1 MPTLVGMSLP
11 PGPPPGPDAD
21 SSSSDIP
28 RWVIVGLVAVMLVG
42 AALAALAVLQGRS
55 DSDSGPSYPKTW
67 DARIVPYV
75 KIVEKE
81 RGLTFLHPVPV
92 RFLPDRAFEKTVTAD
107 ESKLDKNERKEIDQY
122 TGLLRALGLLSGDV
136 DLFDAFNSAHGSGT
150 LAYYSTDKKVIV
162 IRGEQLTLAA
172 RPTLVHE
179 LTHVVQD
186 QHFAIGDRLE
196 KLRKANEKSS
206 TTEYDVFDAIVEG
219 DAERIATDYRS
230 SLPPAQ
236 RRALADSEAKQREN
250 VFAEYKKVPKVV
262 LTMISSPYSLGE
274 AMVQTAAANGGN
286 AAVDD
291 LFRDPPA
298 HDSVLLDPLPGLA
311 GTDKPAEVAVPALNG
326 GEKKFVSGEFG
337 ALSLYLM
344 LAERMPAL
352 DALSAADGW
361 GGDAFVAFERD
372 GTSCERTAVR
382 GDTPQATARLGSALH
397 RWAVASPGSGAQV
410 QDDGALVRFE
420 SCDPGTSAAPGRD
433 ASDQALTL
441 VSIRSQL
448 GAVLLKQGA
457 PAAAASCIAEK
468 AVHAFAVST
477 LTAAKLGAADTDKLR
492 RIALSCR

>member
-1 MPTLVGMSLP
+1 MSLP
-11 PGPPPGPDAD
+11 PAPPPSPDPDA
-21 SSSSDIP
+21 SPADIP
-28 RWVIVGLVAVMLVG
+28 KWLILGLVAVMVVG
-42 AALAALAVLQGRS
+42 VGLAAFALLQGRS
-55 DSDSGPSYPKTW
+55 HGASGPSYPKTW
-67 DARIVPYV
+67 DARILPYV

-81 RGLTFLHPVPV
+81 RGLTFMHPVPV
-92 RFLPDRAFEKTVTAD
+92 RFLSDKEFEKTVTSD

-150 LAYYSTDKKVIV
+150 LAYYSTGKKEIV

-179 LTHVVQD
+179 LTHVGQD

-196 KLRKANEKSS
+196 KLRKANEKRS

-219 DAERIATDYRS
+219 DAERIATDYRA

-236 RRALADSEAKQREN
+236 RRALADSEAKQRED
-250 VFAEYKKVPKVV
+250 VLAEYRKIPKVV

-298 HDSVLLDPLPGLA
+298 HDSVLLDPLPGLDGA
-311 GTDKPAEVAVPALNG
+311 DKPAEVDVPALND
-326 GEKKFVSGEFG
+326 GEKRFVSGEFG

-382 GDTPQATARLGSALH
+382 GDTSQATARLDAALH
-397 RWAVASPGSGAQV
+397 RWAAASPGSGAQV
-410 QDDGALVRFE
+410 QQDGQPVQFE
-420 SCDPGTSAAPGRD
+420 SCDPGKSAAPGRD

-468 AVHAFAVST
+468 AVHEFAVST
-477 LTAAKLGAADTDKLR
+477 LTASKLGAADTAKLR